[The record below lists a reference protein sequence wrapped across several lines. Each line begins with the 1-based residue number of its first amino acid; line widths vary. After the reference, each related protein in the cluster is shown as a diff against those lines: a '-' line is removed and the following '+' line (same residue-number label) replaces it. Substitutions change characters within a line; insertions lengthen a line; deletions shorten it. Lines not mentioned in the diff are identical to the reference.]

1 MTRFE
6 VLRAVTGVKEFS
18 GLIVDILKE
27 KETSEAITEFLT
39 EELTE
44 KQLQTVKS
52 VAESGNYPL
61 SLEGL
66 Q

>member
-1 MTRFE
+1 MKKFE
-6 VLRAVTGVKEFS
+6 VLKLVTGIKEVS
-18 GLIVDILKE
+18 MLIFDIASQAKSE
-27 KETSEAITEFLT
+27 KEIEKFLN

-44 KQLQTVKS
+44 EQLQTVKS

-61 SLEGL
+61 SLEEL